1 MREFFGSEPFLVTA
15 ADALTDIDLEALART
30 HREHDGIATLATKRV
45 TNVSEYGVVVTGADG
60 RVQGFQEKPDP
71 GEALSDLANC
81 MIYVLEPEIF
91 DYFPD
96 REEVDFALDVF
107 PALLEHDVPFGVH
120 VADAYWND
128 VGSLSEYLQGNLDVL
143 NGAVAVEPAGALV
156 EPGTGDG
163 LGDGIEQERPRP
175 GRRGSANRRRRAAR
189 RAGGARP
196 ERLDRGR
203 SPGAGVG
210 PARRSDGARAGG
222 LAAGCDPRDASMRA
236 AERGTAPAVELLWW
250 AGCPS
255 CGARRS
261 SWCARRWPPLGLDP
275 GALVV
280 REVGDRGR
288 GRARALRR
296 LADDPDRRPRHPG
309 PGRRAGRSDLPRL
322 PAARRPH
329 LGAPRPRRPRRGAGG
344 GDRGNARMTSE
355 A

>member
-1 MREFFGSEPFLVTA
+1 MVMAAGLGTRLRPLTYEVPKPMVAVANRPIMEHVLALLARHGLGEVVANLHWYPETIREAFADGSRLGIELTYSDEERLLGTAGGVRNVREFFGSEPFLVTA

-30 HREHDGIATLATKRV
+30 HREHDWIATLATKRV

-156 EPGTGDG
+156 EPGSGDG
-163 LGDGIEQERPRP
+163 LGDGIEQDGPVLVGE
-175 GRRGSANRRRRAAR
+175 
-189 RAGGARP
+189 GARI
-196 ERLDRGR
+196 
-203 SPGAGVG
+203 GAGTRLEG
-210 PARRSDGARAGG
+210 PVVLGPNASIGTESRVRESVLLSGATVPNHG
-222 LAAGCDPRDASMRA
+222 LAAGAILGMVDA
-236 AERGTAPAVELLWW
+236 RG
-250 AGCPS
+250 
-255 CGARRS
+255 
-261 SWCARRWPPLGLDP
+261 
-275 GALVV
+275 
-280 REVGDRGR
+280 
-288 GRARALRR
+288 
-296 LADDPDRRPRHPG
+296 
-309 PGRRAGRSDLPRL
+309 
-322 PAARRPH
+322 
-329 LGAPRPRRPRRGAGG
+329 
-344 GDRGNARMTSE
+344 
-355 A
+355 